1 MTSASVLWTREKQFV
16 AQGESGHAI
25 VLDTGAGIGGHN
37 TGPNPMELLLIS
49 LAGCTAVDVV
59 FILGDRMKKPLSGVE
74 VHADGERSEQVP
86 KVYTTIELTYLVRG
100 PDLREKDAVRAI
112 RLSAEKYCSVS
123 AMLSRTAQIKV
134 RYEVT
139 DETTGEVSQGTLNVE
154 HG

>member
-1 MTSASVLWTREKQFV
+1 M

-37 TGPNPMELLLIS
+37 TGPSPMELLLIS

-59 FILGDRMKKPLSGVE
+59 YILGDRMKKPLSGVE
-74 VHADGERSEQVP
+74 VRVDGERAEKAP
-86 KVYTTIELTYLVRG
+86 KVYTSIDLTYLVRG
-100 PDLREKDAVRAI
+100 PNLREKDAVRAI
-112 RLSAEKYCSVS
+112 RLSAEKYCSISV
-123 AMLSRTAQIKV
+123 MLSKTARINL

-139 DETTGEVSQGTLNVE
+139 DETTGEVAQGTIDAH